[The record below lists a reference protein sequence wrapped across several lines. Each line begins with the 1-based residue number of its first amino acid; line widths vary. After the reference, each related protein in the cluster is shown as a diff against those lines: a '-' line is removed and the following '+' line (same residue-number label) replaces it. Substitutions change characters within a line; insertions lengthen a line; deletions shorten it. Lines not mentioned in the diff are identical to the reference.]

1 VIKNISLIF
10 LLAVTVLAAQPSDQV
25 FTLRVEEPPG
35 SIELSTVVAISP
47 NCAVTLAVFIP
58 TAPVSIETPAGVF
71 IPDSIVVSQDLG
83 LFVLLFEEDV
93 FPLSQMPSDAAPPP
107 GEPLVIVGQ
116 GLSGLL
122 TVEGT
127 TVERYPDGAILVSA
141 PLIEGLMGAA
151 VFDSRDRFIGIIT
164 GVIEPES
171 PLLNINASHEYL
183 VLYPTQIWYMWAQ
196 LASADISVS
205 AEPFGVTAMS
215 SISLSEGRPSGI
227 QLLSVTD
234 GSEAW
239 NIGFRPGDLIT
250 RIDGTPVYHPE
261 TLRGLR
267 LLSQDTLTAVVWCR
281 YSERTVFIPPS
292 SDHDR

>member
-1 VIKNISLIF
+1 MIRHIF
-10 LLAVTVLAAQPSDQV
+10 LIIILTVTALATHPSDQV

-47 NCAVTLAVFIP
+47 SCAVTLAVFLP
-58 TAPVSIETPAGVF
+58 SAPVSVETPEGVF

-83 LFVLLFEEDV
+83 LFVLLFDEDV
-93 FPLSQMPSDAAPPP
+93 FPLSQMPSDAAPPQ

-122 TVEGT
+122 TVEGS

-151 VFDSRDRFIGIIT
+151 VFDSKDRFIGIIT

-171 PLLNINASHEYL
+171 SILNINESHEYL

-196 LASADISVS
+196 LASADISIS

-215 SISLSEGRPSGI
+215 SISLNENRPSGI

-250 RIDGTPVYHPE
+250 RIDHIPVYHPE

-267 LLSQDTLTAVVWCR
+267 LLSEDTLTAVVWCR
-281 YSERTVFIPPS
+281 NGERTVFIPPS
-292 SDHDR
+292 SAHDR